1 MTNKPRLL
9 DLSESQNN
17 VSDNFSKYGKFQVDN
32 SLTLSYPGTDI
43 KLERISTTSFSYCR
57 NDDEEKT
64 IEKIISRPTGT
75 LDLEICPILP
85 MNLPSR
91 KTNDLMFLRFEKQ
104 IYISKNSKIDV
115 FAPFPIEI
123 GVFVKESSDKDS
135 SFLDC
140 FTCEPMH
147 SRFGLYGTPDNGNL
161 CMYAKIPLEKQI
173 ESFVYALT
181 KISITNDT
189 DNGMLVGKIVF
200 PVTRHNMYYV
210 ENTTEAH
217 TDDLSM
223 KIKDV
228 GKIIAQTKRV
238 EYIQSEQDWRV
249 VPSVDT
255 IKGNDEFLMDRG
267 ID

>member
-1 MTNKPRLL
+1 MTNKSRLV
-9 DLSESQNN
+9 DLSESQNDD
-17 VSDNFSKYGKFQVDN
+17 VPNFSKYGQFQVDN
-32 SLTLSYPGTDI
+32 SLNLSYPGTDI
-43 KLERISTTSFSYCR
+43 KLERISNYSFSYCR
-57 NDDEEKT
+57 TDNEGKT
-64 IEKIISRPTGT
+64 TEKIISRPAGI
-75 LDLEICPILP
+75 LDLEICPVLP
-85 MNLPSR
+85 MNLPAR

-104 IYISKNSKIDV
+104 IYVSRNSKIDV

-123 GVFVKESSDKDS
+123 GVFVQESSGKDAS
-135 SFLDC
+135 ILDC

-161 CMYAKIPLEKQI
+161 CMYAKVPLEKQS

-181 KISITNDT
+181 KISIINDT
-189 DNGMLVGKIVF
+189 DNGMLVGKIIF
-200 PVTRHNMYYV
+200 PVTQHKMYYV

-223 KIKDV
+223 VIRDT
-228 GKIIAQTKRV
+228 GKKIAQIKRV
-238 EYIQSEQDWRV
+238 EYMQSEQDWKIA
-249 VPSVDT
+249 PSICD